1 MCIRDSPEGGAPN
14 PFVNGGSAVV
24 FDQTDPMLY
33 FMMDPTLTYT
43 VPDLPDKGITIL
55 FCLGGIFF
63 LEEYVDHLNF
73 RCKLNG
79 VPVYNENFT
88 VGEYAVDMWT
98 YCLPFD
104 IPSYAP
110 TITYYA
116 TIRGE
121 SAAKAIQ
128 STELFSI
135 DATFS
140 LW

>member
-1 MCIRDSPEGGAPN
+1 M
-14 PFVNGGSAVV
+14 V
-24 FDQTDPMLY
+24 FTQTDPMLY

-43 VPDLPDKGITIL
+43 IPDIPDKGITIL

-63 LEEYVDHLNF
+63 LQEYVDHLNF

-79 VPVYNENFT
+79 VPVYNENFA
-88 VGEYAVDMWT
+88 VAQDAVDMWT

-116 TIRGE
+116 TITGK
-121 SAAKAIQ
+121 SSSK
-128 STELFSI
+128 SLTNVDLFSI
-135 DATFS
+135 DAVFS